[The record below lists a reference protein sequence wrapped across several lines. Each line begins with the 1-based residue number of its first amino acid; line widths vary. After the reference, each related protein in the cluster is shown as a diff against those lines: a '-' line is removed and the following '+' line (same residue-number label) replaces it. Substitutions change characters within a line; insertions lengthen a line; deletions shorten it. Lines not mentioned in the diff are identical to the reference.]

1 MSRTDPRAKFDY
13 QSWFDRHV
21 AERTKAALE
30 ARDAAFA
37 VKHAET
43 PLPEL
48 ARYLARQAQTLRH
61 TPSPCEVDGGAFIA
75 QRFGGWDAALRLA
88 KLPPPKGEAKL
99 TNTARYRKEKAV
111 QEPLT
116 YAETEQ
122 CKKEKRA
129 RAAQRHAEE
138 QARLKEKKRLE
149 REKKEARDEAAR
161 QREAQRRTGQEAAE
175 AAEQETAC
183 QITHVKP

>member
-1 MSRTDPRAKFDY
+1 MRADEDRQRVFYCQSIAGFPVKPAIFCKGDYAMSRTDPRAKFDY
-13 QSWFDRHV
+13 QSWFNRHV

-122 CKKEKRA
+122 CKK
-129 RAAQRHAEE
+129 
-138 QARLKEKKRLE
+138 
-149 REKKEARDEAAR
+149 
-161 QREAQRRTGQEAAE
+161 
-175 AAEQETAC
+175 
-183 QITHVKP
+183 